1 MLDEA
6 TAVVEDSPPPPPP
19 SPPPAPAPST
29 SRRVIETI
37 ASAASAPISKFSSD
51 SVCGCDLRPLLW
63 VCCCAPGRLELASK
77 YVRARRCWRA
87 VSTAPASQRADE
99 TLRGRRQELALT
111 KKRHFGAAR
120 SCVSVLWVLLR
131 PWHA

>member
-37 ASAASAPISKFSSD
+37 ASAASAEEPMTAALTAF
-51 SVCGCDLRPLLW
+51 VVVDLRPLLW

-77 YVRARRCWRA
+77 YVRARRC
-87 VSTAPASQRADE
+87 
-99 TLRGRRQELALT
+99 
-111 KKRHFGAAR
+111 
-120 SCVSVLWVLLR
+120 
-131 PWHA
+131 